1 MIEIKNLAKEFISSN
16 SRKEVLNNLNF
27 KINKGIIYG
36 IIGPSGAGKSTI
48 LNILAGLIK
57 PDNGEV
63 FVEGENIIELDNNQL
78 RNYQKNIG
86 MVFQDYNLLSNLTV
100 LQNIAL
106 PLKLAK
112 VKKEVR
118 EQEAR
123 KVLEFVNL
131 SEEENSYP
139 SQLSGGMKQRVAI
152 ARAIITKPKILLLD
166 EVTSALD
173 QETANVI
180 IKLLKK
186 INYDLGITILLVSHD
201 LLTVKKLCEYVFVLN
216 DGKIVD
222 ELELTSDEILGSFNY
237 RKELGVSDA

>member
-1 MIEIKNLAKEFISSN
+1 MKIRYNIIYNFLVVWLMKNLAKEFISSN

-27 KINKGIIYG
+27 KINKGKIYG

-78 RNYQKNIG
+78 RSYQKNIG

-112 VKKEVR
+112 VKKLEKR
-118 EQEAR
+118 SR

-131 SEEENSYP
+131 SEEEILIHLSYP
-139 SQLSGGMKQRVAI
+139 V
-152 ARAIITKPKILLLD
+152 
-166 EVTSALD
+166 V
-173 QETANVI
+173 
-180 IKLLKK
+180 
-186 INYDLGITILLVSHD
+186 
-201 LLTVKKLCEYVFVLN
+201 
-216 DGKIVD
+216 
-222 ELELTSDEILGSFNY
+222 
-237 RKELGVSDA
+237 

>member
-16 SRKEVLNNLNF
+16 SRKEVLNNLSF
-27 KINKGIIYG
+27 KINKGKIYG

-78 RNYQKNIG
+78 RSYQKNIG

>member
-1 MIEIKNLAKEFISSN
+1 
-16 SRKEVLNNLNF
+16 
-27 KINKGIIYG
+27 
-36 IIGPSGAGKSTI
+36 
-48 LNILAGLIK
+48 
-57 PDNGEV
+57 
-63 FVEGENIIELDNNQL
+63 
-78 RNYQKNIG
+78 

-180 IKLLKK
+180 IKLRSEERR
-186 INYDLGITILLVSHD
+186 V
-201 LLTVKKLCEYVFVLN
+201 
-216 DGKIVD
+216 GK
-222 ELELTSDEILGSFNY
+222 ECRTRRKTS
-237 RKELGVSDA
+237 

>member
-27 KINKGIIYG
+27 KINKGKIYG

-78 RNYQKNIG
+78 RSYQKNIG

-118 EQEAR
+118 EKEAR

>member
-1 MIEIKNLAKEFISSN
+1 RRRRHTRFSRDWSSDVC
-16 SRKEVLNNLNF
+16 SSDL
-27 KINKGIIYG
+27 
-36 IIGPSGAGKSTI
+36 IGPSGAGKSTI

-78 RNYQKNIG
+78 RSYQKNIG

-118 EQEAR
+118 EKEAR